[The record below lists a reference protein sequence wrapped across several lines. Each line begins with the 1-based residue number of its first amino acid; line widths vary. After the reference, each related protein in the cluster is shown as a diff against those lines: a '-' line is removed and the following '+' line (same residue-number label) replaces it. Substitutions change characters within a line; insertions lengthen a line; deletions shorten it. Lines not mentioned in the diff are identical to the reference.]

1 MPLLKE
7 RVGEAFPLKEM
18 SRRVAHSKTRDNH
31 LPNPAVIQEPPLS
44 KERPISRTVA
54 TVSVLYHAFLDRR
67 EERIGWVS
75 VIHSQGHI
83 MNQEQFGQFWTQ
95 LKAPLKAKWEKI
107 TDGDLVEIE
116 GDLARFSRV
125 VEKRYG
131 EAQKDEV
138 LTWVNRRY
146 SHWTGNYV
154 GMGYKDADPK
164 RP

>member
-1 MPLLKE
+1 VSITHSHGAHHEPGTVRTVLDPTQSAPQGE
-7 RVGEAFPLKEM
+7 VGED
-18 SRRVAHSKTRDNH
+18 S
-31 LPNPAVIQEPPLS
+31 
-44 KERPISRTVA
+44 
-54 TVSVLYHAFLDRR
+54 
-67 EERIGWVS
+67 
-75 VIHSQGHI
+75 
-83 MNQEQFGQFWTQ
+83 
-95 LKAPLKAKWEKI
+95 
-107 TDGDLVEIE
+107 DGDLVEIE